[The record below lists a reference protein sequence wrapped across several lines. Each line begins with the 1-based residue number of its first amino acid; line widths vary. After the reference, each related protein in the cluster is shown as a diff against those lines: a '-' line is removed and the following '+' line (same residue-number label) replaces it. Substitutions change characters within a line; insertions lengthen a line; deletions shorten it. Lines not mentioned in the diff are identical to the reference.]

1 MLGAFVVS
9 RYFLRTD
16 IEKKEHGPTDMK
28 KYLRQEFFV
37 YSVLFI
43 ISAIYVSSL
52 FLDIEILTSV
62 VQFAFSLLIL
72 STISLVLQRQILV
85 VYGKEVEVSGQKYF
99 KKWYEASL
107 FTLGINVITF
117 LVWVFICIKIFHL
130 DTLIEIGGLW
140 AWILAFMWFTAPV
153 WAIDMIAG
161 IIILQSKNFE
171 TGQVYY
177 LYERK
182 LYVWIKS
189 ISLTEVKCIDLRS
202 GNPIM
207 FRPSDFRNLA
217 VKNLSQWIAGK
228 SSKIMREM
236 TIKVDYKLESE
247 TLTELCYEA
256 FDTMQVDLL
265 TPESTNYFWDE
276 PYRSLEIGSFGDYAV
291 EYKFF
296 YTITSPF
303 YIFKAERLLN
313 EYLLRAQ
320 KERNIYFSTPDL
332 LSIQKKEFS

>member
-1 MLGAFVVS
+1 
-9 RYFLRTD
+9 
-16 IEKKEHGPTDMK
+16 MK